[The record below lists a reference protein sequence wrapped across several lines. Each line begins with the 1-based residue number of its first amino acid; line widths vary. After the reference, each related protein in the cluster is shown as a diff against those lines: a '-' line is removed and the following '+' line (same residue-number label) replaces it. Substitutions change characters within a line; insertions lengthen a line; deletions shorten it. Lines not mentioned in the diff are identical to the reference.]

1 MGAALLRRVFF
12 AHFTG
17 VFAHGWALSGAFSGG
32 RLQAGGPPDG
42 PPAFFGCSTPPWP
55 PPWCLIRPDP
65 PARCWTFA
73 RRSGTVPWQGHALCC
88 DDGRPGGDDEVLGPR
103 VQRAG
108 VDSGPRRGA
117 ELFGPEPDGA
127 GADGV
132 RAVAVAAPE
141 RGAEGARVPG
151 VPRAARRRGR
161 GCAAEQA
168 ARSRGRFGD
177 AGSADGGRGAGSSA
191 VGERWRGRAA
201 GCRVG
206 VRARPA
212 PAVPGVGGSLPL
224 SRSHGS
230 VRGPLAL
237 SGVCVASGAGG
248 GRVPAVFESG
258 VADGGPGPLGRL
270 GRVGS
275 GAESAAGG
283 QQQPLPV
290 AAVGEG

>member
-1 MGAALLRRVFF
+1 M
-12 AHFTG
+12 
-17 VFAHGWALSGAFSGG
+17 
-32 RLQAGGPPDG
+32 
-42 PPAFFGCSTPPWP
+42 
-55 PPWCLIRPDP
+55 IRPDRAAR
-65 PARCWTFA
+65 PAGHSRGVLVRCRGKDMPSAATTVDPVATTRFSGRAFSA
-73 RRSGTVPWQGHALCC
+73 R
-88 DDGRPGGDDEVLGPR
+88 
-103 VQRAG
+103 
-108 VDSGPRRGA
+108 
-117 ELFGPEPDGA
+117 ELTLVRDVVRNCSGPEPDGA

-141 RGAEGARVPG
+141 RRSEGARVPG

-161 GCAAEQA
+161 GCAAGQA
-168 ARSRGRFGD
+168 ARSRRRVGD

-191 VGERWRGRAA
+191 VGERSRRRAA

-212 PAVPGVGGSLPL
+212 PAVPGVVGSLPL

-237 SGVCVASGAGG
+237 SGVCVASRAGG

-258 VADGGPGPLGRL
+258 VAHGGPGPLGRL

-290 AAVGEG
+290 AAVGEGEEPGERGAVARGAAPTRRRCRSIRPRPRVRPRRAGRHPRGRWSC